1 MPQED
6 HAARITVGPQG
17 RIVIPAGIREAL
29 GMTPGAVVAM
39 RVEGRT
45 LVLERPADV
54 LARLRSEVRAS
65 ASSGAGAVDQLIA
78 DRREAARREQ
88 VEHDQDR

>member
-1 MPQED
+1 VATGFD
-6 HAARITVGPQG
+6 LFTDR
-17 RIVIPAGIREAL
+17 
-29 GMTPGAVVAM
+29 AVVAM

-65 ASSGAGAVDQLIA
+65 ASSGVSAVDELIA

-88 VEHDQDR
+88 AEHDQDR